1 MTDVPNYPVQAKLC
15 ETNDLFPSPER
26 RVSWGSCYFE
36 GRRKLALVAI
46 TGRLAEFLSIAARP
60 RVSFAKERPDRER
73 EIKITQSSEV
83 IAMDLLQSLGMM
95 AGYNRWMNEKLY
107 ALCAQLPDEERKR
120 DRKAFFRSIHGTLN
134 HLLLTDR
141 GWLGRFNGK
150 PWMFRSLDQE
160 LHNNFEELCR
170 ERARTDREIGDF
182 VAALSPE
189 SLAQDF
195 TYQTYAGITFTHP
208 LGPALVHLFN
218 HQTHHRGQL
227 TTLLHQLGIDP
238 GVTDAMVYYRQHRLG

>member
-1 MTDVPNYPVQAKLC
+1 
-15 ETNDLFPSPER
+15 
-26 RVSWGSCYFE
+26 
-36 GRRKLALVAI
+36 
-46 TGRLAEFLSIAARP
+46 
-60 RVSFAKERPDRER
+60 
-73 EIKITQSSEV
+73 
-83 IAMDLLQSLGMM
+83 MDLLQSLRMM

-107 ALCAQLPDEERKR
+107 ALCAQLPDDERKR

-150 PWMFRSLDQE
+150 PWTFRSLDQE
-160 LHNNFEELCR
+160 LYDNFEELCH
-170 ERARTDREIGDF
+170 ERARTDREIEDF

-189 SLAQDF
+189 RLAEDI
-195 TYQTYAGITFTHP
+195 TYQTYAGTTFTHS

-227 TTLLHQLGIDP
+227 TTLLNQLGIDP
-238 GVTDAMVYYRQHRLG
+238 GVTDVMVYYRQRRLG